1 MMFNKFPCVVEP
13 WQPVAEVTTW
23 SSTISFA
30 SSPSSCKK
38 HTAFALEDGN
48 GGGATKSGEEF
59 CMISGRHSCT
69 LERLYAWEKK
79 LFDEVKASETI
90 RKEYDQK
97 CRLLANSYA
106 RDLKSEAIDR
116 TRASV
121 KDLHSQ
127 LLVSIQAVDLISK
140 KIEQLRDDELQPQ
153 IVELTHG
160 LVLMWKGMLKC
171 HHAQFITIS
180 LAYHAKSSIETVN
193 KTSYM
198 QALMQLYDEVCCFGS
213 SFAKW
218 IDSHKLYAESLNG
231 WLQKCILPSNERSVG
246 RKMVVTHCRALSPPI
261 FALFQGWLVGMGSL
275 PSKGLLD
282 AIRSLASVLHDE
294 LLNER
299 KMHKDGREGEGSKLL
314 ESRLSIIQTSLKCLF
329 DQLAKVSE
337 AAIKVFED
345 V

>member
-1 MMFNKFPCVVEP
+1 MTKFFRKMACFKSCFSLVSCMLQGKECAASGYVVYKQTMLFFCTSNCWLAVTGSMMFNKFPCVVEP

-38 HTAFALEDGN
+38 HTACALEDGN

-116 TRASV
+116 TRALV

-127 LLVSIQAVDLISK
+127 LFVSIQAVDLISK

-153 IVELTHG
+153 IVELMHG

-180 LAYHAKSSIETVN
+180 LAYHAKSSIKTVN

-198 QALMQLYDEVCCFGS
+198 QALMQLYDEN
-213 SFAKW
+213 
-218 IDSHKLYAESLNG
+218 H
-231 WLQKCILPSNERSVG
+231 
-246 RKMVVTHCRALSPPI
+246 
-261 FALFQGWLVGMGSL
+261 
-275 PSKGLLD
+275 
-282 AIRSLASVLHDE
+282 
-294 LLNER
+294 
-299 KMHKDGREGEGSKLL
+299 
-314 ESRLSIIQTSLKCLF
+314 
-329 DQLAKVSE
+329 
-337 AAIKVFED
+337 
-345 V
+345 